1 MLSKKNR
8 LRKKK
13 EFNFIYKKGKSFYS
27 KFLTLFIVETKL
39 NISKFGFSISNK
51 VGNSVVR
58 HKIKRV
64 ISEII
69 REKLDSLPT
78 YNYIIVARKG
88 CENLDFVELK
98 NNIEYLFKKA
108 NIV

>member
-1 MLSKKNR
+1 MLKKNNR

-58 HKIKRV
+58 HKVKRL
-64 ISEII
+64 ISEIVRQKI
-69 REKLDSLPT
+69 NNLSVN
-78 YNYIIVARKG
+78 NYIIVARVG
-88 CENLDFVELK
+88 CDGLSFDEMK